1 MKKGLSILLVL
12 CTLMCMLLTGCGNS
26 SVNLNDYVV
35 ITDEGY
41 DGYGKLSVKLDY
53 EKLIEDHEDKLT
65 DKNIDSSIFGVKT
78 PKLAAAFVFEAQ
90 KPYELSYEDSDTL
103 KNGDKVEFTWE
114 TNANAIETLKGILEV
129 NIKYDKFTHT
139 VKDLEALTEFDP
151 FENIDYNCG
160 GFSGNGTINKAT
172 ATYTPESG
180 FKLEWSLDFDKSK
193 NGTWSNG
200 DTISLSI
207 NNEQAKETAA
217 REHGLKLTRT
227 TADLKLEA
235 LRYFPTENPQ
245 EIFEYFSEEDKQNV
259 IEAVKDKYK
268 KYAGEIKVEYVG
280 AMYYYTDPIDFT
292 KTSYEANNR
301 FVLVFH
307 VTNGIEPDGWY
318 TYMSPSMPSVESVYI
333 DIDKDEDGK
342 ITRKTVW
349 GGKSMVQTKFPTTEG
364 SYISERKHTQTKNG
378 PATYFTYNN
387 LYYEGCQTIKDCI
400 ETFTYYNVTNVTKL
414 FSGQKVEM
422 PYNHVVATDNLKQYI
437 KEY

>member
-12 CTLMCMLLTGCGNS
+12 CAIMCTLLTGCGGS
-26 SVNLNDYVV
+26 AVNLNDYVV

-41 DGYGKLSVKLDY
+41 DGYGTISVKLDY

-90 KPYELSYEDSDTL
+90 KPYELSYEESDTL
-103 KNGDKVEFTWE
+103 KNGDKIEFTWE
-114 TNANAIETLKGILEV
+114 TNENAIETLKGILEV
-129 NIKYDKFTHT
+129 NIKYSKFTHT
-139 VKDLEALTEFDP
+139 VKDLEALTEVDP
-151 FENIDYNCG
+151 FDNIDYSHAS
-160 GFSGNGTINKAT
+160 FSGNGTISKAT
-172 ATYTPESG
+172 ALYTTESG
-180 FKLEWSLDFDKSK
+180 SKLEWSLDFDKSK
-193 NGTWSNG
+193 NGSWSNG

-207 NNEQAKETAA
+207 SDEKADEIAAKN
-217 REHGLKLTRT
+217 HGVKLTRT
-227 TADLKLEA
+227 TADIKLEA
-235 LRYFPTENPQ
+235 FRYFPTQNPK

-268 KYAGEIKVEYVG
+268 KYAGNIEVEYVG

-292 KTSYEANNR
+292 KTSYEKNNR

-307 VTNGIEPDGWY
+307 VTNDIEPDGWY

-333 DIDKDEDGK
+333 KIDKAEDGK

-349 GGKSMVQTKFPTTEG
+349 GGKSMVQTKFPTSEG

-387 LYYEGCQTIKDCI
+387 LYYEGSQTIKDCI
-400 ETFTYYNVTNVTKL
+400 ETFTYYNVTNVTTIFKNE
-414 FSGQKVEM
+414 KVEKSF
-422 PYNHVVATDNLKQYI
+422 NHLVVTDSL
-437 KEY
+437 KEYVKEY